1 MLVNISRLNSSS
13 IVSFKFDQV
22 IINKVKNI
30 EGRRWLPDK
39 KVWSFPDNYE
49 SRRALNAVFNIDI
62 DKILA
67 EKDNKETSDKY
78 IHKQIEQ
85 MKNEM
90 VIRGFSFKSIKAY
103 TLHFIRYMKFN
114 SNFDS
119 YNIEKIKR
127 YLLELRDERELSIT
141 YITQAICAI
150 KFYYCKLKGIEE
162 VEFKITF
169 PKKEKKLPNVL
180 SKDEIGHILS
190 IIKNLKHKAIIMLIY
205 SSGMRVSEAAS
216 LLISD
221 IDNERGL
228 ITIKQAKGHKDR
240 GTLLSKK
247 ILEVLA
253 EYYNA

>member
-1 MLVNISRLNSSS
+1 
-13 IVSFKFDQV
+13 
-22 IINKVKNI
+22 
-30 EGRRWLPDK
+30 
-39 KVWSFPDNYE
+39 
-49 SRRALNAVFNIDI
+49 
-62 DKILA
+62 
-67 EKDNKETSDKY
+67 
-78 IHKQIEQ
+78 
-85 MKNEM
+85 M
-90 VIRGFSFKSIKAY
+90 VIRGFSFRLIKVY
-103 TLHFIRYMKFN
+103 TLHFIRYVKFN

-119 YNIEKIKR
+119 YKIEKIKR

-190 IIKNLKHKAIIMLIY
+190 IIKNFKYKAIIMLIY

-228 ITIKQAKGHKDR
+228 ITIKQAKDHKDR
-240 GTLLSKK
+240 VTLLSKK